1 MMFLVFGVVAIW
13 IVVFG
18 ALAFI
23 PLVTGSDSNRS
34 RRARIPLELP
44 VSRGEVE
51 PGSPNQGRR
60 AA

>member
-1 MMFLVFGVVAIW
+1 MMILVFGVVAIW

-23 PLVTGSDSNRS
+23 PLVTESESNHGG
-34 RRARIPLELP
+34 RARFPLELP
-44 VSRGEVE
+44 VSSGEVE
-51 PGSPNQGRR
+51 PGSPNRARR